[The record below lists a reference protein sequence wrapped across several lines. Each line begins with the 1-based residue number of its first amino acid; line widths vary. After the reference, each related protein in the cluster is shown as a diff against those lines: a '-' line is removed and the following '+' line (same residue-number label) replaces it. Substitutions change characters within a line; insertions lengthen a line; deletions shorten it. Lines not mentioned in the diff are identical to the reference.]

1 MIISWRGL
9 ARESADTATV
19 VLLTDGV
26 NNRGSID
33 PMTAAEIAKTFG
45 IRVYTIGVGSM
56 GYADYPVQTPFG
68 MRYQKMQ
75 VEIDEALLQKIAE
88 MTGGHYFRAV
98 DNTSLQKVYGE
109 IDKLEKSKIETREHS
124 RRDEVFMSWA
134 FAALVLFSLELLL
147 RYLFMKNMS

>member
-1 MIISWRGL
+1 
-9 ARESADTATV
+9 
-19 VLLTDGV
+19 
-26 NNRGSID
+26 
-33 PMTAAEIAKTFG
+33 
-45 IRVYTIGVGSM
+45 
-56 GYADYPVQTPFG
+56 